1 MKQREELSSSA
12 VNSLLILSMRL
23 YSENGRISQE
33 PIPYPLELPADSKVT
48 VLREAW
54 RATNDSTA
62 LLCMG
67 TDCEAFFEPFVLVF
81 ELEAEPLT
89 LSSCSVLMKQ
99 HVLMSFVLMVK

>member
-1 MKQREELSSSA
+1 MGGCLRS
-12 VNSLLILSMRL
+12 R
-23 YSENGRISQE
+23 Y
-33 PIPYPLELPADSKVT
+33 PIRWNFQQIVVT

-54 RATNDSTA
+54 RATNDSPA

-67 TDCEAFFEPFVLVF
+67 TDCEAFFQLFVLIF

-99 HVLMSFVLMVK
+99 HVLRSFVLMVK